1 MSESSGDNSLL
12 ESYAKELASVRTELY
27 SLREENARLKF
38 SWEMLNTPEQ
48 CHFYTGLP
56 KIGLFSALFSFVT
69 KNEEKEKE
77 NTMRKL
83 SLKDELFMVLVKL
96 KLNLHYDDLG
106 QRMSVDGTTVSR
118 IVHKWIDLLFPCMK
132 KLVDW
137 PAKDSILNT
146 LPDTFFRFNRNVRCI
161 IDCTEFFIERP
172 SSFNARSKT
181 WSNYKHHNTVKCLI
195 GMCPQGVITFISKC
209 YGGRISD
216 KEITND
222 SGFLDKLDHGD
233 VILADRGFLV
243 REEFAVRG
251 ASLIIPA
258 FTKGHKQLPPSELD
272 KSRAMARVR
281 VHVERIIGVL
291 KRRYGILEGP
301 IPISLVKKTDTVYAT
316 LDKIM
321 VICAGLV
328 NLGNG
333 IVPATESG

>member
-1 MSESSGDNSLL
+1 
-12 ESYAKELASVRTELY
+12 
-27 SLREENARLKF
+27 
-38 SWEMLNTPEQ
+38 
-48 CHFYTGLP
+48 
-56 KIGLFSALFSFVT
+56 
-69 KNEEKEKE
+69 
-77 NTMRKL
+77 
-83 SLKDELFMVLVKL
+83 
-96 KLNLHYDDLG
+96 
-106 QRMSVDGTTVSR
+106 
-118 IVHKWIDLLFPCMK
+118 
-132 KLVDW
+132 
-137 PAKDSILNT
+137 
-146 LPDTFFRFNRNVRCI
+146 
-161 IDCTEFFIERP
+161 
-172 SSFNARSKT
+172 
-181 WSNYKHHNTVKCLI
+181 
-195 GMCPQGVITFISKC
+195 MCPQGVITFISKC

-272 KSRAMARVR
+272 KSRA
-281 VHVERIIGVL
+281 
-291 KRRYGILEGP
+291 
-301 IPISLVKKTDTVYAT
+301 DTVYAT